1 MDSRRRG
8 TKGKLRAAFFNPK
21 EKRQERVRNGAIWK
35 EDIQVVFCY

>member
-21 EKRQERVRNGAIWK
+21 VRNGAIWK
-35 EDIQVVFCY
+35 EDFQVAF

>member
-21 EKRQERVRNGAIWK
+21 EKRQYRVRNGAIWK
-35 EDIQVVFCY
+35 KNFQIAF